1 MIVLAITASAPTHDR
16 LKSLL
21 GETAEY
27 LAAHTMSDAR
37 EILETRS
44 PDVIFSNCAVP
55 HGNLFDI
62 LEDAVHLRAPHIIL
76 QTDSDRATNLDH
88 AIAAGVLDCVNMATV
103 SNDEFARLMLRV
115 ASNRRTLL
123 KAQET
128 AQAMRDKEEFN
139 FALFQHNPSA
149 MVVVDRSGLV
159 VKSNLAMRNLH
170 DQLPELGRP
179 LYDPQ
184 KDTFSAAMSDALKQC
199 LDSGTVRAFSEL
211 QNGDQHLNITVAPVP
226 SGAVVIME
234 DISARVRAQQE
245 SERRQEQLIHADK
258 MIALGTLV
266 SGVAHEISNPN
277 NVMLLTA
284 KALNGIVAD
293 VLPFLDEYQE
303 TTGDVYI
310 GGQAYEDIRP
320 ELSRMTGSILRAAE
334 KIKGLVGDL
343 KTFARPDADTMDE
356 TVNLNTV
363 TDDAVS
369 LVSSLIK
376 KTTNRFEVLKDETL
390 PTIPGNPRRIE
401 QVIINL
407 ITNACQALHDPEA
420 AIRVVTRFDADA
432 GNAIVEVLDEGEG
445 IPEGS
450 LKRIQDP
457 FFTTKHDTGGT
468 GLGLSISSKIL
479 ASHGGTLSFE
489 SKLGKGTTARMTI
502 PVARGR
508 DS

>member
-1 MIVLAITASAPTHDR
+1 MIILAITQSTPVRDR

-21 GETAEY
+21 GESAEY
-27 LAAHTMSDAR
+27 IAVDTLSDAR
-37 EILETRS
+37 QTIETRP
-44 PDVIFSNCAVP
+44 PDAVFSDSELSD
-55 HGNLFDI
+55 GDLFGI
-62 LEDAVHLRAPHIIL
+62 LEDAMHLRAPLIIL
-76 QTDSDRATNLDH
+76 QKNSDTAAILDH
-88 AIAAGVLDCVNMATV
+88 AIAAGVLDCVDMQTI
-103 SNDEFARLMLRV
+103 SDDEFARLLLRV
-115 ASNRRTLL
+115 GTSRRALL
-123 KAQET
+123 KSQET

-149 MVVVDRSGLV
+149 MVVVDHSGLV
-159 VKSNLAMRNLH
+159 IKSNLAMRNLH

-179 LYDPQ
+179 LYNSEADA
-184 KDTFSAAMSDALKQC
+184 FSATVWDALQQS
-199 LDSGTVRAFSEL
+199 LESGLVRSFAEI
-211 QNGDQHLNITVAPVP
+211 QNGDHHLNVTMAPVP
-226 SGAVVIME
+226 SGAVVIIQ
-234 DISARVRAQQE
+234 DITERVRAQQE
-245 SERRQEQLIHADK
+245 SERRHEQLIHADK

-293 VLPFLDEYQE
+293 IVPLLDEYEQNE
-303 TTGDVYI
+303 GDVYI
-310 GGQAYEDIRP
+310 GGQPYEDIRP
-320 ELSRMTGSILRAAE
+320 ELPEMTGSILRAAE

-356 TVNLNTV
+356 SVNLNKV
-363 TDDAVS
+363 TDDSIS
-369 LVSSLIK
+369 LVASLIK
-376 KTTNRFEVLKDETL
+376 KTTSHFEVVKDDAL

-401 QVIINL
+401 QVLINL
-407 ITNACQALHDPEA
+407 ITNACQALHDAEA

-432 GNAIVEVLDEGEG
+432 GHAIVEVIDEGEG
-445 IPEGS
+445 IPEES

-489 SKLGKGTTARMTI
+489 SERGKGTTARLTI
-502 PVARGR
+502 PVVREN